1 MIDLFELSKKIHYPP
16 PLPKLRLMKSQTELP
31 VNIVDVFYS
40 ECLEFGILS
49 GIETQCDA
57 NDELNEENTEIILFT
72 ENAETLSELWGSPQ
86 KLPDEILLQMK
97 DYVKK
102 SYGDKE
108 STLFKL
114 LEKRKAEWQKSARP
128 DPQ

>member
-16 PLPKLRLMKSQTELP
+16 PPPKLLLTKNQTGLP

-40 ECLEFGILS
+40 ECSEFGILS
-49 GIETQCDA
+49 GIEIQCDA

-86 KLPDEILLQMK
+86 KLPGEILSKMK

-114 LEKRKAEWQKSARP
+114 LEKRKAEWQAAVRRSPR
-128 DPQ
+128 

>member
-16 PLPKLRLMKSQTELP
+16 PLPKLRLMKSQTELS

-49 GIETQCDA
+49 GIEIQCDA

-114 LEKRKAEWQKSARP
+114 LEKKKAEWQKSARP

>member
-16 PLPKLRLMKSQTELP
+16 PLPKLRLMKNQTGLP

-49 GIETQCDA
+49 GIEIQCDA
-57 NDELNEENTEIILFT
+57 SDELNEENTEIILFT
-72 ENAETLSELWGSPQ
+72 ENAETLSELWDSPQ

-114 LEKRKAEWQKSARP
+114 LEKRKAEWQKSAMC